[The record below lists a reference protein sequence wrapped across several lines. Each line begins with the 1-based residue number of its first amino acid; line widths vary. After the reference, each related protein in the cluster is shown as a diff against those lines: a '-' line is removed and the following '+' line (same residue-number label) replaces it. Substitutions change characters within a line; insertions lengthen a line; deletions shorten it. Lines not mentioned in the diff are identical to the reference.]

1 MAISQRDK
9 ELWKAAQKSLA
20 DFGQIFDPNNNNPA
34 KTNTEFQRYK
44 SIKNLSDLDSITT
57 SSGGGFTLNPVEMV
71 SNKMAPYAQQIIGA
85 GETSGYFQDETK
97 LSEKTK
103 EFVQSIGL
111 ITQPFKLAEK
121 LAGEIFEQV
130 IFYYKQQAELLRV
143 INKEAGLTGEFAE
156 DVRKELTA
164 AGPELLRFGVSFSDL
179 ANSSKALVDNSGRFL
194 ALNRITWKE
203 TATAAVAY
211 VGTLENL
218 VAMFPEFEKVGIG
231 AGDVAKQIDVIG
243 ARSVGLG
250 LQSKKTIA
258 ELNTNLNRLN
268 EYGFKNGVQGLAEM
282 SRRSAELRMNMSTIF
297 TIAEKV
303 FQPEGAIEL
312 AANLQAIGGAIGDF
326 NDPLKLMYMATNNV
340 EGLGEALEGVAGSLA
355 TYNQEQNR
363 FEITGVN
370 LRRARALATEL
381 GISYTELANTAI
393 ASAER
398 SSAAADL
405 MSRGLDLDEDQ
416 KRFITNIATMKDG
429 KMQIELQSDK
439 LKSALAEGRES
450 IALEELTQT
459 QVDELM
465 KYQNELKKLDKEQI
479 IQKQATDVENI
490 GRNLQ
495 FLVAVARE
503 RAVREGKGLV
513 SRVVEMIGF
522 DPAETYKKLNDGINN
537 TIVNFGNQIKS
548 TESLKESMRSDN
560 KVKPQTNLDMSKMR
574 EPVQEQPT
582 PVTSTINHNHTY
594 TIKSDST
601 VVDGVTRA
609 IINSPSLSNDLIG
622 VVNPSKRDYISSPTI
637 MDV

>member
-1 MAISQRDK
+1 MAISQRDTQ
-9 ELWKAAQKSLA
+9 LWKAAQKSLA
-20 DFGQIFDPNNNNPA
+20 DFGQIFDPNNTNPA
-34 KTNTEFQRYK
+34 KTNTEYKRYK

-57 SSGGGFTLNPVEMV
+57 SSGGDFTLNPVEMIAN
-71 SNKMAPYAQQIIGA
+71 SAKPFTQKTIGA
-85 GETSGYFQDETK
+85 GESTGYFQDETK
-97 LSEKTK
+97 LSEKIGTLI
-103 EFVQSIGL
+103 SRLGL
-111 ITQPFKLAEK
+111 ITQPLKLGKE
-121 LAGEIFEQV
+121 LLGDIFDETV
-130 IFYYKQQAELLRV
+130 FYYKQQAELIRV
-143 INKEAGLTGEFAE
+143 VNKEAGLTGGFAE

-164 AGPELLRFGVSFSDL
+164 AGPELLRFGVSFGDL
-179 ANSSKALVDNSGRFL
+179 AGSAKSLVEDSGKFL
-194 ALNRITWKE
+194 ALNRTTWKE
-203 TATAAVAY
+203 ATTAATAY
-211 VGTLENL
+211 VGTLSEL
-218 VAMFPEFEKVGIG
+218 IAMFPEFQKVGIG
-231 AGDVAKQIDVIG
+231 AGDVSKQIDVIG
-243 ARSVGLG
+243 KRSIELG
-250 LQSKKTIA
+250 LQSKKTITD
-258 ELNTNLNRLN
+258 LNSNLSRLN
-268 EYGFKNGVQGLAEM
+268 EFGFKNGVQGLAEM
-282 SRRSAELRMNMSTIF
+282 ARKSTELRMNMGEVF
-297 TIAEKV
+297 KIAENV
-303 FQPEGAIEL
+303 FTPEGAIEMT
-312 AANLQAIGGAIGDF
+312 ASLQAVGGAIGDF

-340 EGLGEALEGVAGSLA
+340 EGLGVALEGVASSLT
-355 TYNQEQNR
+355 TYNEEQGR

-370 LRRARALATEL
+370 LRRAR
-381 GISYTELANTAI
+381 ELAKGLGVDYGELTKIAI

-398 SSAAADL
+398 TSAAADL
-405 MSRGLDLDEDQ
+405 MARGLNLDEDQ

-439 LKSALAEGRES
+439 LKSALGQES

-459 QVDELM
+459 QVNELM

-479 IQKQATDVENI
+479 IQKQATDIENI

-574 EPVQEQPT
+574 ESVQQQQQPT

-601 VVDGVTRA
+601 VVDSVGRG
-609 IINSPSLSNDLIG
+609 IINSPSLLNNFID

-637 MDV
+637 MNA